1 MRQPKWRLRHRYG
14 IATHTAARPR
24 RTSAHHPK
32 RSAAGLFRNRL
43 ETGSYLLRPLLL
55 EPPAEPLSRGGPAI
69 VVQHRPGARRCA
81 IGAEQPGSGSM
92 AGGGEEIPAFWT
104 LSLDHSVQRLPW
116 LSIGGPCVGFFVLH
130 AAPFDGSV
138 APVCQPGLVLV
149 PAPCPIHEKAHDRPH
164 RVAPSGKPAGKRGV
178 GRRISGTLACTST
191 TTDERTQRVLIELA
205 TGIQGSCRGGPA
217 SPCEALQPAEPLGV
231 RLI

>member
-1 MRQPKWRLRHRYG
+1 MPEMRQPKWRLRHRYG

-104 LSLDHSVQRLPW
+104 LPLDHSVQRLPW
-116 LSIGGPCVGFFVLH
+116 LSIGGPCVGFCRAFMPLPGSSPGPPACPSLRCRRAGPGGPGGRH
-130 AAPFDGSV
+130 AA
-138 APVCQPGLVLV
+138 
-149 PAPCPIHEKAHDRPH
+149 
-164 RVAPSGKPAGKRGV
+164 
-178 GRRISGTLACTST
+178 T
-191 TTDERTQRVLIELA
+191 
-205 TGIQGSCRGGPA
+205 
-217 SPCEALQPAEPLGV
+217 
-231 RLI
+231 